1 MGNCCV
7 NRTQIDNVIGGNY
20 LRRRSSENRSLLSN
34 YSIKS
39 KSRRSSIYAY
49 NNEDITKNYIFE
61 CDLGKGFFG
70 KVSLVVPKNDRN
82 KKYACKTIDK
92 SKLSAQKINNLL
104 REIEVLSLLD
114 HPNIIKYYETYNDS
128 KNFHIIMELCT
139 GGDLFSRSNTRTNKK
154 RNLNIPEKEVRHL
167 IYKIT
172 SAIVHCH
179 SLCIVHRDLKPENI
193 LFENNSQFSDIKV
206 IDFGLS
212 RKQLSEDDLHS
223 VVGSPFYVAPEVLAG
238 NYDEK
243 CDVWS
248 IGILTYCLLAG
259 CPPFFSTRKEEIF
272 KKIKFQVLQFPEE
285 KFKHISENAK
295 RFLRSILVK
304 NPKKRPTAIEALND
318 PWFQAELIDQI
329 NDKDLHYSCLEKIT
343 HFHKPFTFTK
353 RVIELLIKNL
363 PNTQTVKF
371 KNIFNALDKRKI
383 GFISVDDLEKVMN
396 DLEFN
401 VNGTQIER
409 VGTRRYEK
417 YLKSTIK
424 NSAQTPMINFTN
436 FIAAVIDRNI
446 IDSKQKLRE
455 VFNLLDTNRTGQLTI
470 RGVQKAF
477 ERTGKKTTLE
487 EVKKMFEEIGLD
499 GSQSINF
506 DIFYQIISQDI

>member
-1 MGNCCV
+1 M
-7 NRTQIDNVIGGNY
+7 
-20 LRRRSSENRSLLSN
+20 
-34 YSIKS
+34 
-39 KSRRSSIYAY
+39 
-49 NNEDITKNYIFE
+49 
-61 CDLGKGFFG
+61 
-70 KVSLVVPKNDRN
+70 
-82 KKYACKTIDK
+82 
-92 SKLSAQKINNLL
+92 
-104 REIEVLSLLD
+104 
-114 HPNIIKYYETYNDS
+114 
-128 KNFHIIMELCT
+128 
-139 GGDLFSRSNTRTNKK
+139 
-154 RNLNIPEKEVRHL
+154 
-167 IYKIT
+167 
-172 SAIVHCH
+172 
-179 SLCIVHRDLKPENI
+179 
-193 LFENNSQFSDIKV
+193 
-206 IDFGLS
+206 
-212 RKQLSEDDLHS
+212 
-223 VVGSPFYVAPEVLAG
+223 
-238 NYDEK
+238 
-243 CDVWS
+243 
-248 IGILTYCLLAG
+248 
-259 CPPFFSTRKEEIF
+259 
-272 KKIKFQVLQFPEE
+272 
-285 KFKHISENAK
+285 
-295 RFLRSILVK
+295 
-304 NPKKRPTAIEALND
+304 
-318 PWFQAELIDQI
+318 
-329 NDKDLHYSCLEKIT
+329 
-343 HFHKPFTFTK
+343 
-353 RVIELLIKNL
+353 LIKNL

-424 NSAQTPMINFTN
+424 NSVQTPMINFTN